1 MTRKR
6 FANLW
11 HQMVIQK
18 WTIRKM
24 AKEIG
29 MPEREL
35 GQKLNGK
42 AEFTLKEMR
51 ALQAALGYH
60 PLDYLFWEKQILPT
74 SKADLRKFDGQSRK
88 LKVRK
93 GTQGKFKEIKA
104 QPDKY

>member
-74 SKADLRKFDGQSRK
+74 SKAGL
-88 LKVRK
+88 
-93 GTQGKFKEIKA
+93 
-104 QPDKY
+104 